1 MYITDEGVVCYFMT
15 LVSECDRDMP
25 KALRDRFIE
34 TPNEKSIPIQNLR
47 GQGYEGTAMDDNGS
61 KELVD

>member
-1 MYITDEGVVCYFMT
+1 
-15 LVSECDRDMP
+15 MP

-61 KELVD
+61 KELVDLKKKKIQYVSISLLSW